1 MDWLAF
7 SLLLPVGLLALLAL
21 MEWLERTHTRRLIV
35 DDVTTFLTVDV
46 PPDAVEQT
54 VARQAAPLVELTH
67 R

>member
-54 VARQAAPLVELTH
+54 VARQAASLVELTH